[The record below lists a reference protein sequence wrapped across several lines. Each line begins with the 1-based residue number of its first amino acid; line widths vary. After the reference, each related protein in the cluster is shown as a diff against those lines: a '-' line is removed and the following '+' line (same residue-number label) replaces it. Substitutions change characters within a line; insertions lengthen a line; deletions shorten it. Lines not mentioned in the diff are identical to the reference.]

1 MFLEKKSRKRIGF
14 YIFFSVFIIIAILC
28 STFGAANIAF
38 KEALYIILK
47 NIPILGAGFNMEIP
61 ATHNLIITKL
71 RLPRITAATLVGAG
85 LSVVGTSF
93 QAMFK
98 NPMADPYV
106 LGISSGAALGGALAI
121 VFGIGQKLLGLGAVT
136 FFAFIGALSAT
147 LIVYNIARV
156 GNKIPTTTLLLA
168 GVSVSFF
175 MSSIISMLM
184 VFNRQAVEKIVF
196 WTMGSLSTANWMENF
211 ILFIFIAIGTALIY
225 YFNKDLNIMLTGDDS
240 ARSLG
245 VNVEV
250 VKKILLIISSL
261 IVAASVAFCGII
273 GFVGLI
279 VPHSMRMLIGPNHK
293 YLIPYSALGGALFL
307 VICDTLARTI
317 AAPSE
322 LPVGAITAL
331 FGAPYFAY
339 LLIRNKKRVS

>member
-1 MFLEKKSRKRIGF
+1 MFLQKRSKKRIMF
-14 YIFFSVFIIIAILC
+14 YIFFIIFILTAIFS
-28 STFGAANIAF
+28 STLGAANISF
-38 KEALYIILK
+38 KESLYIILK
-47 NIPILGAGFNMEIP
+47 NTPGLKNLLTGEVTG
-61 ATHNLIITKL
+61 THNLIITKI
-71 RLPRITAATLVGAG
+71 RLPRILTASLVGMG

-106 LGISSGAALGGALAI
+106 LGISSGAALGGALAL
-121 VFGIGQKLLGLGAVT
+121 VMGISERFLGLGAVT
-136 FFAFIGALSAT
+136 LFAFIGALLT
-147 LIVYNIARV
+147 TFLVYNIARV

-168 GVSVSFF
+168 GVAVSYF
-175 MSSIISMLM
+175 MSAIISMIM

-196 WTMGSLSTANWMENF
+196 WTMGSLSTSNWNTNI
-211 ILFIFIAIGTALIY
+211 ILLIVIFIGSAIIY
-225 YFNKDLNIMLTGDDS
+225 YFNKDLNILLTGDDS

-245 VNVEV
+245 VNVDK
-250 VKKILLIISSL
+250 VKKILLVVSSL
-261 IVAASVAFCGII
+261 IVAAAVSFCGII

-279 VPHSMRMLIGPNHK
+279 VPHAMRMFVGPNHK
-293 YLIPYSALGGALFL
+293 YLIPFSALGGAFFL
-307 VICDTLARTI
+307 LICDTLARTI

-339 LLIRNKKRVS
+339 LLIKNKKRVG

>member
-1 MFLEKKSRKRIGF
+1 MFLQKRSKKRTLF
-14 YIFFSVFIIIAILC
+14 YIFLLIFIVIAIFS
-28 STFGAANIAF
+28 STLGAANISF
-38 KEALYIILK
+38 TESLYIILK
-47 NIPILGAGFNMEIP
+47 NIPGLKYLLNAEITS
-61 ATHNLIITKL
+61 THNLIITKI
-71 RLPRITAATLVGAG
+71 RLPRILAASLVGMA

-121 VFGIGQKLLGLGAVT
+121 AFGIDKSVFGLGTVT
-136 FFAFIGALSAT
+136 LFAFTGALAT
-147 LIVYNIARV
+147 TFIVYNIARV

-175 MSSIISMLM
+175 MSSVISMIM

-196 WTMGSLSTANWMENF
+196 WTMGSLATSNWNTDI
-211 ILFIFIAIGTALIY
+211 ILLIFISLGTAIIY
-225 YFNKDLNIMLTGDDS
+225 YFSKDLNILLTGDDS

-245 VNVEV
+245 VNVELI
-250 VKKILLIISSL
+250 KKLLLIISSL
-261 IVAASVAFCGII
+261 IVAAAVSFCGII

-279 VPHSMRMLIGPNHK
+279 VPHAMRMLIGPNHK
-293 YLIPYSALGGALFL
+293 YLIPFSAVGGAVFL
-307 VICDTLARTI
+307 LVCDTIARTI

-339 LLIRNKKRVS
+339 LLIKNKKKVA

>member
-1 MFLEKKSRKRIGF
+1 MFLQKRSKKRIMF
-14 YIFFSVFIIIAILC
+14 YIFFIIFILTAIFS
-28 STFGAANIAF
+28 STLGAANISF
-38 KEALYIILK
+38 KESLYIILK
-47 NIPILGAGFNMEIP
+47 NIPGLKSLLTGEVLG
-61 ATHNLIITKL
+61 THNLIITKI
-71 RLPRITAATLVGAG
+71 RLPRILTASLVGMG

-106 LGISSGAALGGALAI
+106 LGISSGAALGGALAL
-121 VFGIGQKLLGLGAVT
+121 VMGISERFLGLGAVT
-136 FFAFIGALSAT
+136 LFAFIGALLT
-147 LIVYNIARV
+147 TFLVYNIARV

-168 GVSVSFF
+168 GVAVSYF
-175 MSSIISMLM
+175 MSAIISMIM

-196 WTMGSLSTANWMENF
+196 WTMGSLATSNWNTNI
-211 ILFIFIAIGTALIY
+211 ILLIVIFVGSAIIY
-225 YFNKDLNIMLTGDDS
+225 YFNKDLNILLTGDDS

-245 VNVEV
+245 VNVEK
-250 VKKILLIISSL
+250 VKKILLVVASL
-261 IVAASVAFCGII
+261 IVAAAVSFCGII

-279 VPHSMRMLIGPNHK
+279 VPHAMRMFVGPNHK
-293 YLIPYSALGGALFL
+293 YLIPFSALGGAFFL
-307 VICDTLARTI
+307 LICDTLARTI

-339 LLIRNKKRVS
+339 LLIKNKKKVS

>member
-1 MFLEKKSRKRIGF
+1 MLIDNKSKKRIGF
-14 YIFFSVFIIIAILC
+14 YIFFFMFIAAAILS
-28 STFGAANIAF
+28 STLGAANISF
-38 KEALYIILK
+38 KESIYIILK
-47 NIPILGAGFNMEIP
+47 NIPLLGSGVKIDIP
-61 ATHNLIITKL
+61 ATHSLIIMKI
-71 RLPRITAATLVGAG
+71 RLPRIVAATLVGAG

-121 VFGIGQKLLGLGAVT
+121 VLGIAEKFLGLGAVT
-136 FFAFIGALSAT
+136 LFAFIGALSSS

-196 WTMGSLSTANWMENF
+196 WTMGSLSTANWKENT
-211 ILFIFIAIGTALIY
+211 ILFMFIAVGTTIVY
-225 YFNKDLNIMLTGDDS
+225 YFNKDLNIMLTGDES

-245 VNVEV
+245 VNVEA

-261 IVAASVAFCGII
+261 IVAAAVSFCGII

-279 VPHSMRMLIGPNHK
+279 VPHAMRMLIGPNHK

-307 VICDTLARTI
+307 VICDTAARTL

-322 LPVGAITAL
+322 LPVGAVTAL
-331 FGAPYFAY
+331 FGAPYFIY
-339 LLIRNKKRVS
+339 LLIRNKKRVN